1 MGKPK
6 TSSGKQA
13 SKDLTVKDVNAVKG
27 GATKAGGN
35 QVEYLKVKLT
45 DVLISGF

>member
-1 MGKPK
+1 MVKKSGGKK
-6 TSSGKQA
+6 T

-45 DVLISGF
+45 DVLISGY

>member
-1 MGKPK
+1 MVKK
-6 TSSGKQA
+6 SSGKT

-27 GATKAGGN
+27 GRKAGGD

-45 DVLISGF
+45 DVLISGY

>member
-1 MGKPK
+1 MVKK
-6 TSSGKQA
+6 SSGKT

-35 QVEYLKVKLT
+35 QVEYLTVKLT
-45 DVLISGF
+45 DVLISSY